1 MKKWWVW
8 LLVAALIAG
17 GCDDDDDDDNDA
29 VAADDDSANDDDDDA
44 GDDDVDD
51 DVGDDDSADDDTTEP
66 PQCWNDLAVGEKI
79 AFLQGLPG
87 SEGIAFDSAGELY
100 ASIGTQIARV
110 YSDGTWEPLADF
122 TDPIGIAF
130 DDDDNLYIADFG
142 EGNLP
147 APNDGAVYRR
157 DAAGAVTLLVEGIA
171 NPNYI
176 TLTPQGTLLV
186 SDNYT
191 TSIYELTTA
200 GELSVWYDQV
210 DSPNGM
216 VFSAMRDSLYVAGTF
231 AAGNPV
237 YRIDLDGQGAPM
249 DITTIANLD
258 LLSLPDGIALDAN
271 GMLYVTED
279 GIGKLVRVDPAT
291 GEYEAIASGMV
302 TPASMAFGVA
312 PDFDPCSL
320 YVTELIGRHIWRI
333 SVGVAG
339 APLVNQE

>member
-1 MKKWWVW
+1 MNKWWLL
-8 LLVAALIAG
+8 LLVALLIG
-17 GCDDDDDDDNDA
+17 FGCGDDDDDNNDDSADDDSADDDDDNDTNDDD
-29 VAADDDSANDDDDDA
+29 ADDDTT
-44 GDDDVDD
+44 
-51 DVGDDDSADDDTTEP
+51 DDDSADDDTTEP
-66 PQCWNDLAVGEKI
+66 PQCWNDLAVGEKV
-79 AFLQGLPG
+79 AFMQGLPG
-87 SEGIAFDSAGELY
+87 SEGIAFNSAGELY
-100 ASIGTQIARV
+100 ASIGNQIARV
-110 YSDGTWEPLADF
+110 YADGTWEPLADF

-130 DDDDNLYIADFG
+130 DNDDNLYVADFG

-147 APNDGAVYRR
+147 APNDGAVYRL
-157 DAAGAVTLLVEGIA
+157 DSAGTATLLAEGIA
-171 NPNYI
+171 NPNYV

-200 GELSVWYDQV
+200 GALSVWYDQV

-216 VFSAMRDSLYVAGTF
+216 VFSAARDSLYVAGTF

-237 YRIDLDGQGAPM
+237 YRIDLDGQGAPTG
-249 DITTIANLD
+249 ITTIANLD
-258 LLSLPDGIALDAN
+258 LLSLPDGIAVDVN

-279 GIGKLVRVDPAT
+279 GIGKLVRVDPIT
-291 GEYEAIASGMV
+291 GEYEAIATGMI

-320 YVTELIGRHIWRI
+320 YVTELIGQHIWRI